1 LLFALCVLQE
11 RHASEPIL
19 PPRLFRNP
27 IFVVANML
35 NMMVS
40 ITMLGSIVFMPLFLQ
55 IVYGLQ
61 AGDSGLMLIPLS
73 AASTLGAVSAGR
85 LVAATGRYKRFPMIG
100 LGCNLLGMVLISTVT
115 AATPL
120 ALTAAYMVLIGI
132 GLGAVMPVMLVA
144 IQNAIEVRDLGT
156 GTASNSFFRSMGGS
170 FGVALF
176 GAVLIARLTAQ
187 LGAVPGHEVLGANAG
202 AAMLHAG
209 SNALNLAP
217 SALHAA
223 VADAVTR
230 AFHDMFRV
238 GALISLLSLIAASL
252 LKELP
257 LRTTSGLAD
266 KRAGAA
272 AAAALGD

>member
-1 LLFALCVLQE
+1 
-11 RHASEPIL
+11 
-19 PPRLFRNP
+19 
-27 IFVVANML
+27 
-35 NMMVS
+35 
-40 ITMLGSIVFMPLFLQ
+40 
-55 IVYGLQ
+55 
-61 AGDSGLMLIPLS
+61 
-73 AASTLGAVSAGR
+73 
-85 LVAATGRYKRFPMIG
+85 
-100 LGCNLLGMVLISTVT
+100 
-115 AATPL
+115 
-120 ALTAAYMVLIGI
+120 
-132 GLGAVMPVMLVA
+132 MPVMLVA

-187 LGAVPGHEVLGANAG
+187 LGAVPGHEALGANAG

-217 SALHAA
+217 PVLHAA

-238 GALISLLSLIAASL
+238 GALISLLSLIAASQ